1 MEYNEKRFHKL
12 NNKFIELQSEFIN
25 LSKEKNIMENKFKEQ
40 IEEANEKLYT
50 LEEDNKEL
58 SLIVTKKNAII
69 QKLQKENGKLDIIIK
84 QYQSKEKSKAVL
96 EQEKEKL
103 ELIIK
108 KQKEE
113 KKQYKAE
120 IELLLSQNK
129 LLEKELTMRD
139 TNKDEDTAI
148 EYYEQ
153 QLDESNNTIKRMS
166 DMIRELE
173 GQIEDLQN
181 EIERQTNKNIN
192 EDDIKNYISQ
202 INLLT
207 EEKKKLYE
215 DNTKMYNEID
225 QLQNQIELLKK
236 GDIPS
241 KYSKLNNTLI
251 LEDNKSNDELSD

>member
-1 MEYNEKRFHKL
+1 MEYNEKRFQKL
-12 NNKFIELQSEFIN
+12 NNKFVELQSEFIELAN
-25 LSKEKNIMENKFKEQ
+25 EKSKMENKFMREIQ
-40 IEEANEKLYT
+40 EANEKIFT

-58 SLIVTKKNAII
+58 SLLVTKKNAII
-69 QKLQKENGKLDIIIK
+69 QKLQKENGKLDIVIK
-84 QYQSKEKSKAVL
+84 QYQSKEKTKNAL

-103 ELIIK
+103 ELIVK

-129 LLEKELTMRD
+129 LLEKEIKSRE
-139 TNKDEDTAI
+139 TNKEEEGAI

-166 DMIRELE
+166 DMIKELE

-181 EIERQTNKNIN
+181 EIERQTSKNIN

-202 INLLT
+202 INLLS

-215 DNTKMYNEID
+215 DNTKMFNEID
-225 QLQNQIELLKK
+225 KLQNQIELLKR
-236 GDIPS
+236 GDISS
-241 KYSKLNNTLI
+241 KYTKLNNTLI